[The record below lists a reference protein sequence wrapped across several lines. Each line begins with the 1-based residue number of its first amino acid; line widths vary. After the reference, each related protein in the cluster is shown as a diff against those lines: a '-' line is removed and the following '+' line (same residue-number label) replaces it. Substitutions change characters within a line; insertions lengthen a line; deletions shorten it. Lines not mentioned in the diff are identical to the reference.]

1 VSALAMVHNIIQM
14 YDPDMDKEDDIDNRV
29 VHGSHFS
36 LHFQTHFWLIF
47 TLTCKNIKM
56 SQK

>member
-1 VSALAMVHNIIQM
+1 LRCFQRNTECLLRHAIYNI
-14 YDPDMDKEDDIDNRV
+14 RV
-29 VHGSHFS
+29 VHSSHFS
-36 LHFQTHFWLIF
+36 LYFQTHFWLIF